1 MRTEVI
7 KRLSSDILEKYPDKF
22 TTEFDINKLVLD
34 EIAIVPS
41 KSLRNKIAG
50 YITRLKV
57 IEMENE
63 KPIEYGD
70 EG

>member
-1 MRTEVI
+1 
-7 KRLSSDILEKYPDKF
+7 LEKYPDKF